1 MVAHVLK
8 QKNPKAK
15 ILVFDPKKKFS
26 KMGLFQEGWEKHYP
40 GMIEW
45 LDASFTGKLDE
56 VRPNQ
61 MEVVVGGD
69 VTKADVCNVIPAM
82 KAGRI
87 VDMAGIANKK
97 GWAPVVPATMQSR
110 MDPNIHVLGDASHQ
124 GDMPKSGFSANSQAK
139 VASNAIRAALTG
151 SKLFPARF
159 SNTCWSLVATN
170 DGIKVGASYKA
181 TEEKIAKVSGFV
193 SKTGEDAALRKK
205 TYEESIGWYNGIT
218 ADMFG

>member
-1 MVAHVLK
+1 
-8 QKNPKAK
+8 
-15 ILVFDPKKKFS
+15 
-26 KMGLFQEGWEKHYP
+26 
-40 GMIEW
+40 MIEW

-159 SNTCWSLVATN
+159 PIPAGHLWRPMTVLRSEPPTRQRENCQ
-170 DGIKVGASYKA
+170 
-181 TEEKIAKVSGFV
+181 GFWF
-193 SKTGEDAALRKK
+193 RQQ
-205 TYEESIGWYNGIT
+205 NG
-218 ADMFG
+218 

>member
-1 MVAHVLK
+1 
-8 QKNPKAK
+8 
-15 ILVFDPKKKFS
+15 
-26 KMGLFQEGWEKHYP
+26 
-40 GMIEW
+40 
-45 LDASFTGKLDE
+45 
-56 VRPNQ
+56 
-61 MEVVVGGD
+61 MELVVGGD

-218 ADMFG
+218 ADMFA